1 MIKIIDDWYVTIESY
16 PTNYT
21 VRKGRGEKG
30 IRGKWVDK
38 PRGHFTS
45 LLNAVKEI
53 RRQYVAEQL
62 ESGVRTLEQ
71 ALRAISEV
79 DARFEKIVESVTA

>member
-21 VRKGRGEKG
+21 VRKGKGEKG
-30 IRGKWVDK
+30 VRGKWLDK
-38 PRGHFTS
+38 SRGHFTS
-45 LLNAVKEI
+45 LCNAVKEI

-62 ESGVRTLEQ
+62 ESGERTLEQ
-71 ALRAISEV
+71 ALSDISEA
-79 DARFEKIVESVTA
+79 DERFEKIISNINA

>member
-1 MIKIIDDWYVTIESY
+1 MIKIIDDWYITTEAF

-21 VRKGRGEKG
+21 VRKGKGEKG
-30 IRGKWVDK
+30 VRGKWLDK
-38 PRGHFTS
+38 SRGHFTS

-62 ESGVRTLEQ
+62 ESGERTLEQ

-79 DARFEKIVESVTA
+79 DARFEKIMGKIGV